1 MFREGQGMFIYFREP
16 IAAKVIADSADN
28 SLDNIG
34 DSPENSRDNNAG
46 VEKPSGN
53 IAALNLKPNEVVLK
67 KEIFRTEFAPYLS
80 PGSWTTDIC
89 CVFRPANGC
98 FACHFKV

>member
-28 SLDNIG
+28 SLDNSG
-34 DSPENSRDNNAG
+34 DSPESSRDNNAE

-53 IAALNLKPNEVVLK
+53 IALQTLQNISFEKL
-67 KEIFRTEFAPYLS
+67 IFCNI
-80 PGSWTTDIC
+80 DD
-89 CVFRPANGC
+89 VMNGN
-98 FACHFKV
+98 FL